1 MISIVLISAAVKKL
15 LDVLGTVFFLKI
27 KKANRDTRQLLQDYL
42 SIAGLVFVVVAVVV
56 ILFGTRRYMVY
67 ILTMLGA
74 AWALLALVLH
84 LRHSN
89 NKKWANKKAIIG
101 LIGSAAIS
109 AFGIAVF
116 RIIPPGYLEYLEI
129 SRGFNGI
136 LIMLLSPKPWS
147 LSYEYGFLFVPSTFH
162 WIFMGWSLVG
172 MWILASETNVGRW
185 LVIYAVGVLIIFGMT
200 PEVLGPRHRFQV
212 EFVFVVAQFV
222 VLMRA
227 ILSRQASLK
236 RGAICSL

>member
-1 MISIVLISAAVKKL
+1 M
-15 LDVLGTVFFLKI
+15 
-27 KKANRDTRQLLQDYL
+27 
-42 SIAGLVFVVVAVVV
+42 
-56 ILFGTRRYMVY
+56 Y
-67 ILTMLGA
+67 ILPMLGA
-74 AWALLALVLH
+74 IWVLLTLVLH

-89 NKKWANKKAIIG
+89 NKKWANKKVIIG
-101 LIGSAAIS
+101 LIVSVTIS

-129 SRGFNGI
+129 TRGFNGI
-136 LIMLLSPKPWS
+136 LIMMLSPKPWS
-147 LSYEYGFLFVPSTFH
+147 LSYEYGFLFVPSIFH
-162 WIFMGWSLVG
+162 WIFIGWSLAG
-172 MWILASETNVGRW
+172 MWILASETSVGRW

-227 ILSRQASLK
+227 ILSRQASLQ
-236 RGAICSL
+236 RGAICPL